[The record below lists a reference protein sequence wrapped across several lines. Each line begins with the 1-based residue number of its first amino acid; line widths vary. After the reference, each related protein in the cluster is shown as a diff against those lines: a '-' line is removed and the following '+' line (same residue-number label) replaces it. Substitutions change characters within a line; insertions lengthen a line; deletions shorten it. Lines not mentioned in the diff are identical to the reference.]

1 MDFPNE
7 NLKIKTIEKIL
18 KKIKMIKSKIIEI

>member
-1 MDFPNE
+1 MDFSNE
-7 NLKIKTIEKIL
+7 NLKIKTIEKIP